1 MSLSRR
7 KGASLYPND
16 SWMAKCAISAP
27 LVLAIDTHFTISTEQ
42 DKDAYMNRYEKNR
55 FTFTQTF
62 LSVLAIALLQTG
74 WVHAAEE
81 SPKTEIAPPEEAPA
95 QPEKVSA
102 PPEEDSAQPKS
113 PALPSSSKNGLRV
126 DDIVITGTW
135 TPHAQKDS
143 PVEIER
149 ITGKMLE
156 QAGATNIRQVLQDVP
171 AIELR
176 RSAGGFQT
184 FQIQGLDSKHTLFL
198 INGQELIGSI
208 EGATFTRDLLASPE
222 IESLEI
228 VKGGAAVQYGSDA
241 IGGVINIR
249 TKKATQPVGATLTG
263 QYGRFNTVTAFAAP
277 EFRSA
282 DGKFGGYLSGGVSK
296 SEGVDYTQ
304 NTPATNGDPNFSTKT
319 VSGNFDYEISHS
331 SKLSLYTHY
340 TDDDR
345 VSRGG
350 TTAAST
356 RTETRSNNERAQT
369 VLRWDWN
376 PDAVS
381 TFTLWG
387 HHQTFQNDS
396 RTNILSS
403 GAQNRISRFT
413 QELWEP
419 QFQYTRQI
427 GQQHLL
433 TVGGEHDIRK
443 IRGQNF
449 VNGST
454 IRHLTESA
462 GWFQDEISV
471 LPWIDLVLG
480 SRYTTN
486 SEAGGFW
493 SPQTTLLIKPGDFRG
508 RFTYTRG
515 FRSPRVDELSSSF
528 IEGGFAGIVG
538 NPNLSPEKSTSYTGN
553 LEYYFERAKIGA
565 SLFRHEISNLIQFVG
580 GTCPAAELANLPG
593 IAAANCFSPQNV
605 AAATSQ
611 GFELEAGARPVDWL
625 YLETGY
631 MNLDTKDDNTGHYLF
646 NRSRHAW
653 KGRMNVTYEGWNF
666 TTRVRYFSSFG
677 FTDANG
683 NGRIDRNP
691 SELAPSNVQVDMRLS
706 RTLKNGIDVYVG
718 ADNITESR
726 VPVSTSF
733 PLEGQHLYYVGMRMA
748 M

>member
-1 MSLSRR
+1 MKKPEKNCAKNVPLLLAFLT
-7 KGASLYPND
+7 ASLLLSPP
-16 SWMAKCAISAP
+16 P
-27 LVLAIDTHFTISTEQ
+27 LVQ
-42 DKDAYMNRYEKNR
+42 
-55 FTFTQTF
+55 
-62 LSVLAIALLQTG
+62 
-74 WVHAAEE
+74 AAEE
-81 SPKTEIAPPEEAPA
+81 PATAEIDTSQSNPEPPPST
-95 QPEKVSA
+95 V
-102 PPEEDSAQPKS
+102 PPPPTGQ
-113 PALPSSSKNGLRV
+113 NGLRV

-149 ITGKMLE
+149 ITDKMLQ
-156 QAGATNIRQVLQDVP
+156 QAGATNVRQVLQDVP

-176 RSAGGFQT
+176 RTAGGFQA

-198 INGQELIGSI
+198 VNGQELIGSI
-208 EGATFTRDLLASPE
+208 EGATFSRDLLASPE
-222 IESLEI
+222 IESIEI

-249 TKKATQPVGATLTG
+249 TRKATQPVGASIIG

-277 EFRSA
+277 EFRSP
-282 DGKFGGYLSGGVSK
+282 DGKFGGYISAGVSK
-296 SEGVDYTQ
+296 SDGVDYTQ
-304 NTPATNGDPNFSTKT
+304 NTPATNGEPSFSTKT
-319 VSGNFDYEISHS
+319 VSGNFDYAFSNS
-331 SKLSLYTHY
+331 TKFSLYARY
-340 TDDDR
+340 ADDDR

-350 TTAAST
+350 ATAAST
-356 RTETRSNNERAQT
+356 RTETTSNNERAQQ

-396 RTNILSS
+396 RSNILSS
-403 GAQNRISRFT
+403 GVQNRLSRFT

-427 GQQHLL
+427 GQQHLFTL
-433 TVGGEHDIRK
+433 GGEHDIRK

-449 VNGST
+449 VNGSQ
-454 IRHLTESA
+454 IRDLTESA

-471 LPWIDLVLG
+471 LPWMDILLG

-493 SPQTTLLIKPGDFRG
+493 SPQTTLLLKPGNFRG

-515 FRSPRVDELSSSF
+515 FRSPGLDELSSSF
-528 IEGGFAGIVG
+528 IEGGFAGVVG
-538 NPNLSPEKSTSYTGN
+538 NPNLEPEKSTSYTGN
-553 LEYYFERAKIGA
+553 LEYYFSRGKIGA
-565 SLFRHEISNLIQFVG
+565 SLFRHEVSNLIQFIG
-580 GTCPAAELANLPG
+580 GTCSAADLSNLPSITSPNCLKAQN
-593 IAAANCFSPQNV
+593 IAAT
-605 AAATSQ
+605 TSQ
-611 GFELEAGARPVDWL
+611 GFELEAGARPVDWV
-625 YLETGY
+625 YFETGY
-631 MNLDTKDDNTGHYLF
+631 MYLDAKDDNTNQYLF

-653 KGRMNVTYEGWNF
+653 KTRMNVTYEGWNF

-677 FTDANG
+677 FTDANS

-706 RTLKNGIDVYVG
+706 KTLKNGVEVYLG

-726 VPVSTSF
+726 IPVSTSF
-733 PLEGQHLYYVGMRMA
+733 PLEGQHLYYVGMRM
-748 M
+748 MM

>member
-1 MSLSRR
+1 MKLLE
-7 KGASLYPND
+7 KNCPKNIPLLLVVLTASLLQ
-16 SWMAKCAISAP
+16 IAP
-27 LVLAIDTHFTISTEQ
+27 PPVQ
-42 DKDAYMNRYEKNR
+42 
-55 FTFTQTF
+55 
-62 LSVLAIALLQTG
+62 
-74 WVHAAEE
+74 AAEE
-81 SPKTEIAPPEEAPA
+81 PPVASTDSPQGNSNQRSPTPA
-95 QPEKVSA
+95 AAATSQ
-102 PPEEDSAQPKS
+102 
-113 PALPSSSKNGLRV
+113 NGLRV

-149 ITGKMLE
+149 ITSKMLE
-156 QAGATNIRQVLQDVP
+156 QAGATNVRQVLQDIP

-184 FQIQGLDSKHTLFL
+184 FQIQGLESKHTLFL
-198 INGQELIGSI
+198 VNGQELIGSI

-222 IESLEI
+222 VESIEI
-228 VKGGAAVQYGSDA
+228 VKGGASVQYGSDA

-249 TKKATQPVGATLTG
+249 TRKATQPAGATLIG
-263 QYGRFNTVTAFAAP
+263 QYGRFNTVTTFAAP

-282 DGKFGGYLSGGVSK
+282 DGKFGGYISAGVSK
-296 SEGVDYTQ
+296 SDGVDYTQ

-319 VSGNFDYEISHS
+319 VSGNFDYALSNS
-331 SKLSLYTHY
+331 AKLSLYTHY

-350 TTAAST
+350 ATAAST
-356 RTETRSNNERAQT
+356 RTETTSNNERAQT
-369 VLRWDWN
+369 VLRYDWS
-376 PDAVS
+376 PDASS
-381 TFTLWG
+381 TLTVWG

-396 RTNILSS
+396 RTKVL
-403 GAQNRISRFT
+403 GTGVQTRLSRFT

-419 QFQYTRQI
+419 QFQYTRQL

-433 TVGGEHDIRK
+433 TLGGEHDIRK

-449 VNGST
+449 ANGSP
-454 IRHLTESA
+454 ILSLTESA

-471 LPWIDLVLG
+471 LPWMDLVLG

-493 SPQTTLLIKPGDFRG
+493 SPQTTLLIKPGNFRG

-515 FRSPRVDELSSSF
+515 FRSPGLDELSSSF
-528 IEGGFAGIVG
+528 IEGGFAGVVG
-538 NPNLSPEKSTSYTGN
+538 NQNLEPEKSTSYTGN
-553 LEYYFERAKIGA
+553 LEYYFPRGKIGA
-565 SLFRHEISNLIQFVG
+565 SLFRHEVSNLIQFIG
-580 GTCPAAELANLPG
+580 GTCSTSDLTNLPG
-593 IAAANCFSPQNV
+593 IAAPNCLKAQNI
-605 AAATSQ
+605 AATTSQ

-625 YLETGY
+625 YVTTGY
-631 MNLDTKDDNTGHYLF
+631 MYLDSKDDNTGQYLF

-653 KGRMNVTYEGWNF
+653 KTQMNVVYEGWNF
-666 TTRVRYFSSFG
+666 TTRARYFSSFG
-677 FTDANG
+677 FTDANA

-691 SELAPSNVQVDMRLS
+691 SELAPSNIQVDMRLS
-706 RTLKNGIDVYVG
+706 KTLKNGIEVYLG

-733 PLEGQHLYYVGMRMA
+733 PLEGQHLYYVGMKMT

>member
-1 MSLSRR
+1 MRR
-7 KGASLYPND
+7 TQKYRASLVH
-16 SWMAKCAISAP
+16 IP
-27 LVLAIDTHFTISTEQ
+27 LFQQTKT
-42 DKDAYMNRYEKNR
+42 KDAYMNRHEKSQ
-55 FTFTQTF
+55 FTFNQTF
-62 LSVLAIALLQTG
+62 LSILAIALLQTG
-74 WVHAAEE
+74 LPYQLHAAAETAK
-81 SPKTEIAPPEEAPA
+81 PAITPPEEASA
-95 QPEKVSA
+95 APEM
-102 PPEEDSAQPKS
+102 DSVQSQENSVQPKPSTPASS
-113 PALPSSSKNGLRV
+113 PKNRLRV

-135 TPHAQKDS
+135 TPHTQKDS

-156 QAGATNIRQVLQDVP
+156 QAGATNVRQVLQDVP

-176 RSAGGFQT
+176 PSAGGFQT
-184 FQIQGLDSKHTLFL
+184 FQIQGLNSKHTLFL
-198 INGQELIGSI
+198 VNGQELIGSI

-222 IESLEI
+222 IDSLEI

-249 TKKATQPVGATLTG
+249 TKQATQPVGGTLIG
-263 QYGRFNTVTAFAAP
+263 QYGRFNTVTTFAAP

-282 DGKFGGYLSGGVSK
+282 DGKFGGYISAGVSK
-296 SEGVDYTQ
+296 SDGVDYTQ
-304 NTPATNGDPNFSTKT
+304 NTPATNGVPNFSTKT
-319 VSGNFDYEISHS
+319 VSGNFDYAFSNS
-331 SKLSLYTHY
+331 AKLSLYSHY

-350 TTAAST
+350 TTAASV
-356 RTETRSNNERAQT
+356 RTETTSNNERAQT
-369 VLRWDWN
+369 VLRWDWS

-381 TFTLWG
+381 TLTIWG

-396 RTNILSS
+396 RTKIL
-403 GAQNRISRFT
+403 GTGVQNRLSRFT

-449 VNGST
+449 VNGSN
-454 IRHLTESA
+454 IRDLTESA

-471 LPWIDLVLG
+471 MPWMDLVLG

-493 SPQTTLLIKPGDFRG
+493 SPQTTLLLKPGNFRG

-515 FRSPRVDELSSSF
+515 FRSPGLDELSSAF

-538 NPNLSPEKSTSYTGN
+538 NPNLAPEKSSSYTGN
-553 LEYYFERAKIGA
+553 LEYYFEQAKIGA
-565 SLFRHEISNLIQFVG
+565 SLFRHEVSNLIQFVG
-580 GTCPAAELANLPG
+580 GTCPASGLASLPG

-605 AAATSQ
+605 AATTSQ
-611 GFELEAGARPVDWL
+611 GFELEAGARPVDWA
-625 YLETGY
+625 YFETGY
-631 MNLDTKDDNTGHYLF
+631 MNLDSKDDNTGQSLF

-653 KGRMNVTYEGWNF
+653 KTRVNVTYEGWTF
-666 TTRVRYFSSFG
+666 TTRARYFSSFG
-677 FTDANG
+677 FADANG
-683 NGRIDRNP
+683 NGRIDRN
-691 SELAPSNVQVDMRLS
+691 SNELAPSNVQVDMRLS

-733 PLEGQHLYYVGMRMA
+733 PLEGQHLYYVGMRMT